1 MILALSQSMC
11 WPPASQESEVTQLQ
25 ASADSALLARTLR
38 QEYGY
43 QEVLVANVEYVNQD
57 PVLEN
62 NLFEDVVRDAIGDVH
77 LVVGVV
83 VEPVALA
90 LALAFLAVRAATRC
104 SSRRGSSLRE

>member
-62 NLFEDVVRDAIGDVH
+62 NLFEDVVRDAIGEVH
-77 LVVGVV
+77 LVEGV
-83 VEPVALA
+83 VEP
-90 LALAFLAVRAATRC
+90 LAFAFAFAFRSARALFLA
-104 SSRRGSSLRE
+104 SSRRGSSRRE